1 MDNKDLKEFLKN
13 GNATYSESTGDSSV
27 NVSSSSE
34 NLGKDT
40 KKTVAKY
47 SRMNE
52 KQLMQEMMKV
62 ANESKANGEL
72 TAEKLEEFY
81 RQSAPMLTHAQRN
94 KMRSIINSL
103 K

>member
-13 GNATYSESTGDSSV
+13 GNATYSESAGDNSASACDTG
-27 NVSSSSE
+27 E

-62 ANESKANGEL
+62 ANESKESGEL